1 MLLLADVAAAL
12 TFALLSRERIHAI
25 GLEFEAEVLP
35 DEKMRVTKRLQREG
49 RVVAMVGDGINL
61 LATTGGLPPI
71 AAAAA
76 QSWPD
81 VAVMLNSSRLRR
93 GR

>member
-12 TFALLSRERIHAI
+12 TFALLSRERIPAI

-35 DEKMRVTKRLQREG
+35 DEKMRVIERLRREG

-61 LATTGGLPPI
+61 LATTRRLPPI

-76 QSWPD
+76 QSLPD
-81 VAVMLNSSRLRR
+81 VAVMLNSSRLLR